1 MLRNNN
7 IVTILQPSFV
17 PYLGFFSL
25 ASKCNIWIHLDNVQ
39 YTKRDWRNRNYLAGK
54 NGKFQITIPV
64 LSKNTEIIKDIKIDH
79 STSWSKKI
87 IRSIYLNYNKCF
99 FFQEYF
105 YNIENIFNKKH
116 SYLIDINLDFFNF
129 FCQILKI
136 HPQIFFA
143 SESKIPNDGKS
154 EYLMN
159 LCLKYKATQ
168 FNEGI
173 KGMNFLNEDIFHA
186 KNIKVNFFDYQITEY
201 KQSNTTSFIPY
212 LSIIDAVMNLGGKGT
227 KELL

>member
-1 MLRNNN
+1 MNNN

-25 ASKCNIWIHLDNVQ
+25 ASKCNIWIHLDNVK

-64 LSKNTEIIKDIKIDH
+64 LSKNTKIIKDIMIDY
-79 STSWSKKI
+79 STQWSKKI

-105 YNIENIFNKKH
+105 SNIESIFNKKH
-116 SYLIDINLDFFNF
+116 LFLIDVNLEFFDFF
-129 FCQILKI
+129 CKILKI
-136 HPQIFFA
+136 QPQIFFA
-143 SESKIPNDGKS
+143 SETKVPDCGKS
-154 EYLMN
+154 EYLLE

-168 FNEGI
+168 FNEGM
-173 KGMNFLNEDIFHA
+173 KGKNFLNKEIFYS
-186 KNIKVNFFDYQITEY
+186 KNIKVNFFNYQITKY
-201 KQSNTTSFIPY
+201 NQSNTSNFIPY
-212 LSIIDAVMNLGGKGT
+212 LSIIDAVMNLGGEGA

>member
-1 MLRNNN
+1 MNNN

-25 ASKCNIWIHLDNVQ
+25 ASKCNTWIHLDNVQ

-64 LSKNTEIIKDIKIDH
+64 LSKNTKIIKDVKIDY
-79 STSWSKKI
+79 STEWSKKI

-105 YNIENIFNKKH
+105 YSIESIFNKKL
-116 SYLIDINLDFFNF
+116 SFLIDVNLEFFNF

-136 HPQIFFA
+136 QPQIFFA
-143 SESKIPNDGKS
+143 SETKIPSYEKS
-154 EYLMN
+154 EYLAE

-173 KGMNFLNEDIFHA
+173 KGKNFLNEDLFHT
-186 KNIKVNFFDYQITEY
+186 KNIKVNFFNYQIKEY
-201 KQSNTTSFIPY
+201 EQSNTDSFIPY
-212 LSIIDAVMNLGGKGT
+212 LSIIDAVMNLGGKGA

>member
-1 MLRNNN
+1 MNNN
-7 IVTILQPSFV
+7 VITILQPSFV

-39 YTKRDWRNRNYLAGK
+39 YTKRDWRNRNYLAGR

-64 LSKNTEIIKDIKIDH
+64 LSNNSKIIKDVKIDY

-87 IRSIYLNYNKCF
+87 IRSIFLNYKKCF

-105 YNIENIFNKKH
+105 YDIENIFNKKY
-116 SYLIDINLDFFNF
+116 SFLIDINLDFFNF

-136 HPQIFFA
+136 QPKIFFA
-143 SESKIPNDGKS
+143 SESKVPDRGKS
-154 EYLMN
+154 EYLMD

-173 KGMNFLNEDIFHA
+173 KGKKFLKDNIFRE
-186 KNIKVNFFDYQITEY
+186 KNIKVNFFNYQITEY
-201 KQSNTTSFIPY
+201 KQSNTSSFIPY
-212 LSIIDAVMNLGGKGT
+212 LSIIDTVMNLGGKGS

>member
-1 MLRNNN
+1 MNDNV
-7 IVTILQPSFV
+7 VTILQPSFV

-64 LSKNTEIIKDIKIDH
+64 LSKNTKIIKDIKIDY

-105 YNIENIFNKKH
+105 YNIENIFNKKY
-116 SYLIDINLDFFNF
+116 SFLIDVNLDFFNF

-143 SESKIPNDGKS
+143 SESKVPDHGKS

-201 KQSNTTSFIPY
+201 KQSNSTSFIPY